1 LIRIGV
7 VGYGYWGPNLVRNC
21 FEAAD
26 ARVVCVSDLRDDRLS
41 LVSSRYPTVRTTRN
55 CRELIEDPSIDAVAI
70 ATPVSTHYELAL
82 RALHEGKHVLVEK
95 PLASN
100 VDQVQHLMDAA
111 QKRSRVLMVDHTF
124 VFTGA
129 VRKIRELVESGGLGE
144 IYYYDSVRV
153 NLGLFQHDVNVLW
166 DLAVHDLSIMD
177 YVLPF
182 RPCAVSATGLSHVP
196 GGTENIAY
204 LTLFFESSQIAHI
217 HANWLAPVK
226 LRRTL
231 IGASRK
237 MIVYDDLE
245 QSEKIKVYD
254 KGITLNNHQNP
265 EKLYQMLVGYR
276 TGDMLAPQIDGTEA
290 LRREIDHFVHCIE
303 QQEEP
308 ITGGNTG
315 LRVVEILQAAS
326 QSIAQRGRPVDL
338 RFAAL
343 QATA

>member
-1 LIRIGV
+1 MI
-7 VGYGYWGPNLVRNC
+7 GYGYWGPNLVRNC
-21 FEAAD
+21 FEAKGAQV
-26 ARVVCVSDLRDDRLS
+26 ASVSDLRDDRLA
-41 LVSSRYPTVRTTRN
+41 LVSSRYPTIRTTRDF
-55 CRELIEDPSIDAVAI
+55 RDLIEDPAIDAVAI
-70 ATPVSTHYELAL
+70 ATPVSTHYDLAL
-82 RALHEGKHVLVEK
+82 HALQQGKHVLVEK
-95 PLASN
+95 PLASDT
-100 VDQVQHLMDAA
+100 DQVQHLIEVA
-111 QKRSRVLMVDHTF
+111 QKLNRVLMVDHTF
-124 VFTGA
+124 VYTGA
-129 VRKIRELVESGGLGE
+129 VRKIRELVENGGLGE

-204 LTLFFESSQIAHI
+204 LTLFFEGSQIAHI

-290 LRREIDHFVHCIE
+290 LRREIEHFLHCIE
-303 QQEEP
+303 HGAEP
-308 ITGGNTG
+308 ETGGCSG

-326 QSIAQRGRPVDL
+326 QSMAQRGRPVEL
-338 RFAAL
+338 RLTSL

>member
-1 LIRIGV
+1 MIGH
-7 VGYGYWGPNLVRNC
+7 GYWGPNLVRNF
-21 FEAAD
+21 FEAKGAQV
-26 ARVVCVSDLRDDRLS
+26 ACVCDLRDDRLVS
-41 LVSSRYPTVRTTRN
+41 ASSRYPTIQTTRD
-55 CRELIEDPSIDAVAI
+55 CGEVIGDPAIDAVAI

-82 RALHEGKHVLVEK
+82 RALQQGKHVLVEK
-95 PLASN
+95 PLASDT
-100 VDQVQHLMDAA
+100 DQVQHLIELA
-111 QKRSRVLMVDHTF
+111 QKRNRVLMVDHTF
-124 VFTGA
+124 VYTGA
-129 VRKIRELVESGGLGE
+129 VRKIRELVENGGLGE

-182 RPCAVSATGLSHVP
+182 RPCAVSATGLSHVR

-204 LTLFFESSQIAHI
+204 LTLFFEGSQIAHI

-226 LRRTL
+226 LRQTL

-237 MIVYDDLE
+237 MIVYDDLD

-265 EKLYQMLVGYR
+265 ERLYQVLVGYR

-290 LRREIDHFVHCIE
+290 LRREVDHFLQCIE
-303 QQEEP
+303 QGAEP
-308 ITGGNTG
+308 ETGGTAG

-326 QSIAQRGRPVDL
+326 QSMAQRGRPVEL
-338 RFAAL
+338 RLNTL